1 MDHIHLLG
9 RPLLQTSWHSYDAHG
24 FVLGEVELDEI
35 PPNHCAFKPPEQVP
49 SFQAT
54 QGEKKG
60 EKMERKREVAA
71 SGRGR
76 EGGSEKATEH
86 KTKPGRSE
94 SEREREKEEEARRKA
109 NLFIH

>member
-1 MDHIHLLG
+1 MK
-9 RPLLQTSWHSYDAHG
+9 SCYDAHG

-71 SGRGR
+71 SG
-76 EGGSEKATEH
+76 K
-86 KTKPGRSE
+86 
-94 SEREREKEEEARRKA
+94 RERDGTQNQAREKRIRKRKRERGGGEKEGQSLYTLSNPPPDRPPPGG
-109 NLFIH
+109 LYVIVI